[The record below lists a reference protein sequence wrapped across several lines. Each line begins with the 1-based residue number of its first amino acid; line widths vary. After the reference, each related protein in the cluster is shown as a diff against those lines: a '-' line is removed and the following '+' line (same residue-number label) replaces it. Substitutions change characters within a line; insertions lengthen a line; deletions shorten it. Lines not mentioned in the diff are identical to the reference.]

1 MDNQKVRSWFVALTI
16 VLAVAMLASA
26 SGTAEAYSRVRSHRP
41 AANCNGTS
49 VGFTPLNDLA
59 TGSYHGYEGGLYPNG
74 YNYPPVGYKLW
85 GQTRTQAIQPLDA
98 NGNPNPNGK
107 VVLLSIGMSNTTMEF
122 STFKTIADA
131 DPSKNPK
138 LTIVD
143 GAQGGQ
149 DAEIIKNP
157 NAQFWTIVDQRL
169 TGAGVSDN
177 QVQVAWLKEAIAN
190 ENEAFP
196 TDAQHLRND
205 LNLIVQIMQAR
216 YPHLQVIYLAS
227 RIYAGYAR
235 SPLNPEPYAY
245 QSGFAVKWLIENA
258 IDSSNP
264 AAGIWLAWGPYT
276 WADGLN
282 ARSDGL
288 QWFCP
293 DFQSDGTHPS
303 ASGQQK
309 VANMLLNF
317 FKSDTLARTWF
328 VRASTKLSFV

>member
-1 MDNQKVRSWFVALTI
+1 MDNHKVRSWFVALT
-16 VLAVAMLASA
+16 VALAVAALVSA
-26 SGTAEAYSRVRSHRP
+26 SGTAEAYSRARSHRP
-41 AANCNGTS
+41 AANCSRTS

-59 TGSYHGYEGGLYPNG
+59 TGTYQGYEGGLYLDGDNLPSAS
-74 YNYPPVGYKLW
+74 YQSW
-85 GQTRTQAIQPLDA
+85 GQTRTQAVQPLDA
-98 NGNPNPNGK
+98 NGQPDPNGRI
-107 VVLLSIGMSNTTMEF
+107 VLLSIGMSNTTMEF
-122 STFKTIADA
+122 SAFKRLADA

-169 TGAGVSDN
+169 VTAVVTDN
-177 QVQVAWLKEAIAN
+177 QVQVAWLKEAIAG

-205 LNLIVQIMQAR
+205 LSQIVQIMQTR

-227 RIYAGYAR
+227 RIYAGYATTT
-235 SPLNPEPYAY
+235 LNPEPYAY
-245 QSGFAVKWLIENA
+245 ESGFAVKWLIEAANVSA
-258 IDSSNP
+258 SSNL
-264 AAGIWLAWGPYT
+264 GVWLAWGPYM
-276 WADGLN
+276 WADGII

-288 QWFCP
+288 QWFCS

-317 FKSDTLARTWF
+317 FKTDKLAKLWF
-328 VRASTKLSFV
+328 LSSSGY